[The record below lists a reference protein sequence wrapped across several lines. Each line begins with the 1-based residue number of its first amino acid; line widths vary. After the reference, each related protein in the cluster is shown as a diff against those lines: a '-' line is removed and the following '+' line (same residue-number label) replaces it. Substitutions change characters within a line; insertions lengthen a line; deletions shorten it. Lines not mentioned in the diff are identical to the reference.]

1 MPIAWALRS
10 IISSQ
15 TAHAYGSFASTAS
28 EIVFMSMFSMMPPA
42 SWTTVLFG
50 LFASSRCTRW
60 AMARPPENASQQPRI
75 PQLQSGP
82 FTSRIMCPTSPPSPC
97 YLDIKNAIYSLGV
110 QDLWNC
116 TMQPMQFTYKP
127 TGQSI
132 IFRGLDDPLKLASI
146 RAPPDCYLCWVWFEE
161 AFEITDYQAILKI
174 QASIRAIP
182 PESGLKKKFFFTF
195 NPWHKFHW
203 LKDEFFDKPR
213 EDTVAVTTTYLDNP
227 GFTEEDKQFYRNLE
241 IYNPKAAEV
250 IVHGEWGSSQGQV
263 YENWEVKDFD
273 PEEIAKRPG
282 IKKVFG
288 LDFGY
293 SVSYNAFSAAYV
305 DVKNH
310 ELWIYDELYDKGMTN
325 ADIAKKITQ
334 MGYAYEHIIADCAE
348 PKSIYEL
355 KNGLILNEGGKY
367 VRYILPNIEG
377 ALKGKDSVI
386 NGIQRLQTFKIW
398 VLPKCKYHIME
409 LSSYSW
415 AVDKDGQFTGKP
427 EKEHDHLADALRMAC
442 DPLLRAGKGRVA
454 VARGAEETPRNRLIA
469 SIDMSRTDSLVSEYK
484 CRRVFATHE

>member
-1 MPIAWALRS
+1 MTERKVLQPKELVS
-10 IISSQ
+10 
-15 TAHAYGSFASTAS
+15 HAYLLPWYTSKPNVVIKGSKGSGKSYFVALWLVVNIMAQ
-28 EIVFMSMFSMMPPA
+28 PH
-42 SWTTVLFG
+42 
-50 LFASSRCTRW
+50 SS
-60 AMARPPENASQQPRI
+60 AMVIRKI
-75 PQLQSGP
+75 FDTISG
-82 FTSRIMCPTSPPSPC
+82 SC

-110 QDLWNC
+110 QDLWSC

-146 RAPPDCYLCWVWFEE
+146 RAPPNCYLCWVWFEE

-203 LKDEFFDKPR
+203 LKEEFFDQER

-227 GFTEEDKQFYRNLE
+227 GFTEEDRQFYRNLE

-282 IKKVFG
+282 VVKAIG

-293 SVSYNAFSAAYV
+293 SVSYNALSVSLV

-310 ELWIYDELYDKGMTN
+310 EMWIIDEMYEKGMTN

-334 MGYAYEHIIADCAE
+334 MGYAYDRIVADCAE

-355 KNGLILNEGGKY
+355 KNGLILNEGGNY
-367 VRYILPNIEG
+367 VRYALPNIE
-377 ALKGKDSVI
+377 AAMKGKDSVI
-386 NGIQRLQTFKIW
+386 NAIQRIQTYKIW
-398 VLPKCKYHIME
+398 VLPKCQYHIME
-409 LSSYSW
+409 FSSYSW
-415 AVDKDGQFTGKP
+415 AIDKDGQFTGKP
-427 EKEHDHLADALRMAC
+427 EKEHDHLMDSLHYGTDRF
-442 DPLLRAGKGRVA
+442 LRAGKGRVA
-454 VARGAEETPRNRLIA
+454 VARGAEEKPRNRLLA
-469 SIDMSRTDSLVSEYK
+469 AIDMSRADNTVSEYK